1 LAYCRESDIAEYAA
15 QQRFPIIPCNLCG
28 SQDNLQRK
36 TVQRML
42 AEWEQLQ
49 PGRSENIFRALGHV
63 SPSQLADRT
72 LFDFS
77 LGVPP
82 GPFAWTADATDE
94 TVAMQA

>member
-1 LAYCRESDIAEYAA
+1 
-15 QQRFPIIPCNLCG
+15 
-28 SQDNLQRK
+28 
-36 TVQRML
+36 ML

-77 LGVPP
+77 LGAPAETS
-82 GPFAWTADATDE
+82 AWAVDAADE
-94 TVAMQA
+94 TAAVQA